1 MNIFNM
7 FLDENMSESIS
18 ANDLSSLDLSM
29 NDSSSHD
36 LSMNDL
42 SMNDLSMNDLS
53 TPYIYSRTINR
64 SIDEYDEYDEYMNG
78 HLQNMVQRYVLS
90 NTLLD
95 NQDQPNIL
103 NASLYETNPYKQIIS
118 NEGKKLLN
126 KVTYDVSMCS
136 NHICPI
142 SREEFKIGDEIT
154 VLPCN
159 HGFIKEGIEKW
170 LNNECPECPIC
181 RYKFDSIEVKKDDD
195 QQDET
200 TSINTSRNMLFN
212 SLNTLGNIIHPFG
225 RNQIFNTIPHSY
237 IENMYSNNE
246 DIELNEAILNSLT
259 DASSNTL
266 QEAEED

>member
-1 MNIFNM
+1 MNNFNT
-7 FLDENMSESIS
+7 FLDENMIQFIID
-18 ANDLSSLDLSM
+18 NDLSSLELSM
-29 NDSSSHD
+29 NDSS
-36 LSMNDL
+36 MND
-42 SMNDLSMNDLS
+42 SSSPN
-53 TPYIYSRTINR
+53 IYSRTINR
-64 SIDEYDEYDEYMNG
+64 SIDEYDEECDEECDEEYDEYMNG
-78 HLQNMVQRYVLS
+78 HLQNMVQRYILS
-90 NTLLD
+90 NTLLE

-126 KVTYDVSMCS
+126 NVIYDVSMCS

-142 SREEFKIGDEIT
+142 SREDFKIGDEIT

-195 QQDET
+195 QPDET

-237 IENMYSNNE
+237 IGNMYSNNE

-266 QEAEED
+266 QEEEEEE

>member
-1 MNIFNM
+1 MNNFNT
-7 FLDENMSESIS
+7 FLDENMIQFIID
-18 ANDLSSLDLSM
+18 NDLSSLDLSM
-29 NDSSSHD
+29 NDLSMSD

-42 SMNDLSMNDLS
+42 SR
-53 TPYIYSRTINR
+53 PYIYSRTINR
-64 SIDEYDEYDEYMNG
+64 SIDEYDEYMNG

-95 NQDQPNIL
+95 NQDEPNIL

-126 KVTYDVSMCS
+126 NVTYDVSMCS

-142 SREEFKIGDEIT
+142 SREEFKIGEEIT

-195 QQDET
+195 QPDET

-246 DIELNEAILNSLT
+246 NVELNEAILNSLT